1 MSKHSDDEI
10 DIHLPPPSFW
20 PIVLAGGLILISIGV
35 VSSFITSIV
44 GVIVL
49 LVAIGGW
56 AMENRAEEEELR
68 HHE

>member
-1 MSKHSDDEI
+1 MKEQP
-10 DIHLPPPSFW
+10 DIHVPPPSYW
-20 PIVLAGGLILISIGV
+20 PIVLAGGLILIAIGV
-35 VSSFITSIV
+35 ISSFVASII

-56 AMENRAEEEELR
+56 AMENRAEEET